1 MNDLEDEID
10 LSCLHYSEKIKE
22 PTKNE
27 LRQREMFQNSLL
39 KYGRQYE
46 EEVVEKEVQK
56 VGKKEVQ
63 KVGKKEVQKVGK
75 EVVSKEDEK
84 IQKRR
89 LILLIKIYKNEF
101 GKKLEDYKNVKL
113 EKLNV
118 EELEDLKREMDLSL
132 SSKSV
137 VTGGVQM
144 ISTGIYTLEYLLT
157 NFGVKC
163 QGLSTICNDPETI
176 DDMKHIVLKRCQLVT
191 TEPEARL
198 MYKLLQSILILHNTN
213 NQQNLNIDNISK
225 INEQFTDI

>member
-10 LSCLHYSEKIKE
+10 LSCLHYSEKVKE

-46 EEVVEKEVQK
+46 EEVVE
-56 VGKKEVQ
+56 
-63 KVGKKEVQKVGK
+63 KEVQKVGK

-157 NFGVKC
+157 NFGVNC